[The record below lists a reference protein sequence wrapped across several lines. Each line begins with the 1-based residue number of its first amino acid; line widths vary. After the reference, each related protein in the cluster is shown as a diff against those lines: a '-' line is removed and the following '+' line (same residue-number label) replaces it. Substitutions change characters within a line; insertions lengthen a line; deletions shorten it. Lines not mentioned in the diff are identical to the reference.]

1 MLATTNQSSPIRS
14 LAMSSSP
21 LAAVLSAAVLLIT
34 ATSRADDFPE
44 APNTQQDPPPFT
56 TPEAALKALRLPNG
70 FRATLFAHEPDVRQP
85 IAMTTDERG
94 RLWVAENYTYSER
107 PLAFNDKLRD
117 RILVLEDTDHDGRAD
132 KRTVFFD
139 DVQQLTS
146 VEVGFGGV
154 WAMCVPQLLF
164 IPDRNR
170 DDIPDGPPI
179 VVLDGFE
186 SGPNNK
192 HNFANGLKWGPDG
205 WLYGRVGITAPGEIG
220 VPGTP
225 KEERVPV
232 GPSLWRYHP
241 VTKAVEEVCTG
252 TTNPWGHDWDEH
264 GELFFIN
271 TVIGHLWHGLHGAH
285 YRRMFG
291 ADRNPYV
298 FQVLEQTADHFHWD
312 TREAWNDIRKGVT
325 DTTSQAGGGH
335 AHSGLMIYLGDNWP
349 DQYRGKMMTLN
360 LHGRRIN
367 VDRLERHG
375 AGYVGKHE
383 ADLIFSDDP
392 WFRPLELIYG
402 PDGGVYVA
410 DWSDVGECHENDG
423 VHRTSGRIF
432 KITYGEPKPQK
443 NLDLAKLTSLELVK
457 LQTHKNEWF
466 ARQSRRLL
474 QERTAAGE
482 DMTAVKVELRKL
494 FAGDSNIPQKL
505 RAMWALN
512 GSGGAEAAWL
522 HQALS
527 HSDEYIRTWAVRL
540 LVDSNRLDSKTLGAL
555 EQLAAWES
563 SGSVFLSLSST
574 LQRIPAADRWIIS
587 HAIGTSKDF
596 DTDDVLPLMLWYGV
610 EGAVTE
616 RPNEA
621 IALATSIKMPI
632 VRQFIARRL
641 TMELESR
648 PAVVARLVAKTSA
661 TKSREVQRDLLVGMA
676 QALQGWR
683 QAKPPTA
690 WATLQANVDQSG
702 DPELKKLVRDISVV
716 FGDGRAVDELFALAK
731 STETDLATRRAA
743 IRSLVDAKPAGLAE
757 LLQGLLA
764 DREIAPEAV
773 RGLAAV
779 GNADTPKT
787 IVKFYGRL
795 VPPGKEAAIQTL
807 AARPQSAA
815 VLLEAIAE
823 GQISRAD
830 VPVFLIRQMQGYD
843 EAAIKE
849 RLPKLW
855 PELRP
860 ISADKQARIAA
871 MKEKLPRDV
880 LAKADVAAGRALWEK
895 SCAKCHVLFGEG
907 GKIGP
912 DLTGSQRHNLEYL
925 LENILD
931 PSATLLPAFR
941 MTTLVLADG
950 RVINGVILT
959 KTDQTWEVQTP
970 TEKLTIRKAD
980 IEETKD
986 STQSLMP
993 EGQLDLLSPEEVR
1006 NLIGYVMSPQQVA
1019 LPMTTGGR

>member
-1 MLATTNQSSPIRS
+1 MQRLGLGWLFVGLVGIAT
-14 LAMSSSP
+14 
-21 LAAVLSAAVLLIT
+21 AA
-34 ATSRADDFPE
+34 ADDFPDV
-44 APNTQQDPPPFT
+44 PNTQENPPPFT
-56 TPEAALKALRLPNG
+56 TPEAALKALRLPDG

-85 IAMTTDERG
+85 IAITTDERG
-94 RLWVAENYTYSER
+94 RLWVAENYTYAER
-107 PLAFNDKLRD
+107 PIHFDGKLRD
-117 RILVLEDTDHDGRAD
+117 RILVLEDTDHDGVAD
-132 KRTVFFD
+132 QRTVFFD
-139 DVQQLTS
+139 DLQQLTS
-146 VEVGFGGV
+146 VEVGFGGI
-154 WAMCVPQLLF
+154 WAMAPPNLLF
-164 IPDRNR
+164 LPDKNR
-170 DDIPDGPPI
+170 DDIPDGPPV

-186 SGPNNK
+186 TGSANR

-205 WLYGRVGITAPGEIG
+205 WLYGRVGITAPGDIG

-225 KEERVPV
+225 KEHRVPV

-335 AHSGLMIYLGDNWP
+335 AHSGLMIYQGDNWP
-349 DQYRGKMMTLN
+349 EQYRGKMLTLN

-392 WFRPLELIYG
+392 WFRPIELIYG

-432 KITYGEPKPQK
+432 KITYGDVKPQK
-443 NLDLAKLTSLELVK
+443 DLDLSKLSSLDLVQ
-457 LQTHKNEWF
+457 LQTHRNEWF
-466 ARQSRRLL
+466 ARQGRRLL

-482 DMTAVKVELRKL
+482 QMAEVGAKLRWMY
-494 FAGDSNIPQKL
+494 ANETSTPRKL
-505 RAMWALN
+505 RALWALV
-512 GSGGAEAAWL
+512 ACREATDLWL
-522 HQALS
+522 MDELTA
-527 HSDEYIRTWAVRL
+527 SDEHIRAWAVRM
-540 LVDSNRLDSKTLGAL
+540 LVDDGHIDPEPMSRLGRAMRQKNAGLPLLAL
-555 EQLAAWES
+555 SSALPRLPDAERWGIARVI
-563 SGSVFLSLSST
+563 SGSTEF
-574 LQRIPAADRWIIS
+574 A
-587 HAIGTSKDF
+587 
-596 DTDDVLPLMLWYGV
+596 TDDVLPLMLWYGI
-610 EGAVTE
+610 EPIVTQQ
-616 RPNEA
+616 PDHA
-621 IALATSIKMPI
+621 IRLAMSTRMPL

-641 TMELESR
+641 TMELDR
-648 PAVVARLVAKTSA
+648 APDVVNELVSYLNFYSVSAKKDTR
-661 TKSREVQRDLLVGMA
+661 THEIQRDILTGMS
-676 QALQGWR
+676 QALLGWR
-683 QAKPPTA
+683 QAKPPKD
-690 WATLQANVDQSG
+690 WASLVARTDRFG

-716 FGDGRAVDELFALAK
+716 FGDGRALDELLTLAK
-731 STETDLATRRAA
+731 STEADTATRRAA
-743 IRSLVDAKPAGLAE
+743 IRSLVDAKPAGLADV
-757 LLQGLLA
+757 LQGLLA
-764 DREIAPEAV
+764 DREVSPEAV

-779 GNADTPKT
+779 GNADTPET
-787 IVKFYGRL
+787 LVKFYGRL

-807 AARPQSAA
+807 VARPTSAA
-815 VLLEAIAE
+815 VLLDAIAA
-823 GQISRAD
+823 GQIGRAD
-830 VPVFLIRQMQGYD
+830 VPVFLVRQMQGYD
-843 EAAIKE
+843 DPALQAK
-849 RLPKLW
+849 LQSLW

-860 ISADKQARIAA
+860 ISADKQARIAE
-871 MKEKLPRDV
+871 MKQKLPRDV
-880 LAKADVAAGRALWEK
+880 LAAANVSAGRALWEK

-912 DLTGSQRHNLEYL
+912 DLTGSQRHNLDYL

-931 PSATLLPAFR
+931 PSATLLPTFR

-959 KTDQTWEVQTP
+959 KTEQTWEVQTP
-970 TEKLTIRKAD
+970 TEKLTLRKSD

-1006 NLIGYVMSPQQVA
+1006 DLIGYVMSPQQVP
-1019 LPMTTGGR
+1019 LPGRSLGGQ

>member
-1 MLATTNQSSPIRS
+1 MPSFRS
-14 LAMSSSP
+14 
-21 LAAVLSAAVLLIT
+21 VAVLLT
-34 ATSRADDFPE
+34 ACLLLTLPRADVRADDFPE
-44 APNTQQDPPPFT
+44 VPNTQQNPPPFT
-56 TPEAALKALRLPNG
+56 TPEAALKALRLPDG
-70 FRATLFAHEPDVRQP
+70 FQATLFAHEPDVRQP
-85 IAMTTDERG
+85 IAITTDERG
-94 RLWVAENYTYSER
+94 RMWVAENYTYAER
-107 PLAFNDKLRD
+107 PNSFDDKLRD
-117 RILVLEDTDHDGRAD
+117 RIIVLEDTDHDGKAD

-139 DVQQLTS
+139 DIQQLTS

-154 WAMCVPQLLF
+154 WAMAPPNVLF

-179 VVLDGFE
+179 VVLDGFDT
-186 SGPNNK
+186 GPANK

-225 KEERVPV
+225 KEQRVPV

-252 TTNPWGHDWDEH
+252 TTNPWGHDWDDH

-291 ADRNPYV
+291 ADRNPHV
-298 FQVLEQTADHFHWD
+298 FQVIEQTADHFHWD
-312 TREAWNDIRKGVT
+312 TAEAWNDIRKGVT
-325 DTTSQAGGGH
+325 ATTAQAGGGH

-383 ADLIFSDDP
+383 SDLIFSDDP

-432 KITYGEPKPQK
+432 KITYGEPMPHK
-443 NLDLAKLTSLELVK
+443 NLDLAKLSSLDLVK
-457 LQTHKNEWF
+457 LQTHRNDWF
-466 ARQSRRLL
+466 VRQARRLL
-474 QERTAAGE
+474 QERTAGGE
-482 DMTAVKVELRKL
+482 NMAAVCAQLATL
-494 FAGDSNIPQKL
+494 FAQDSDIPHKL
-505 RAMWALN
+505 RAMWALTAC
-512 GSGGAEAAWL
+512 GGAEATWL

-527 HSDEYIRTWAVRL
+527 YPDEYIRSWAVRL
-540 LVDSNRLDSKTLGAL
+540 LVDSKRIHPKTLAAM
-555 EQLAAWES
+555 EQCAAWES
-563 SGSVFLSLSST
+563 SGLVLLSLSSA
-574 LQRIPAADRWIIS
+574 LQRLPVADRWSIAQ
-587 HAIGTSKDF
+587 AIGSHKEF
-596 DTDDVLPLMLWYGV
+596 ATDDVLPLMLWYGV
-610 EGAVTE
+610 EGAITE
-616 RPNEA
+616 QPKEA
-621 IALATSIKMPI
+621 IGLATSTEMPI

-648 PAVVARLVAKTSA
+648 PAVVARLVAVASA
-661 TKSREVQRDLLVGMA
+661 SKSREVQHDLLTGMA

-683 QAKPPTA
+683 QAKAPTA
-690 WATLQANVDQSG
+690 WATLQANINSAG
-702 DPELKKLVRDISVV
+702 DAELKKLVREISVV
-716 FGDGRAVDELFALAK
+716 FGDGRAIDELLTLAK
-731 STETDLATRRAA
+731 STETDTATRRAA
-743 IRSLVDAKPAGLAE
+743 IRSLVDAKPPGLSDV
-757 LLQGLLA
+757 LQGLLT
-764 DREIAPEAV
+764 DREISPEAV

-779 GNADTPKT
+779 GTAETPKT
-787 IVKFYGRL
+787 LVKSYGRL
-795 VPPGKEAAIQTL
+795 VPPGREAAIQTL
-807 AARPQSAA
+807 ASRPQSAA
-815 VLLEAIAE
+815 VLLEAIAAGE
-823 GQISRAD
+823 INRAD
-830 VPVFLIRQMQGYD
+830 VPIYLVRQFQGYD
-843 EAAIKE
+843 DAALQL
-849 RLPKLW
+849 RLKTIW

-860 ISADKQARIAA
+860 ISADKQTRIAQ
-871 MKEKLPRDV
+871 MKDKLSRETI
-880 LAKADVAAGRALWEK
+880 AAADVSAGRALWEK

-912 DLTGSQRHNLEYL
+912 DITGSQRHNLDYL

-931 PSATLLPAFR
+931 PSATLIPTFR
-941 MTTLVLADG
+941 MTTLILADG
-950 RVINGVILT
+950 RVINGVVLT
-959 KTDQTWEVQTP
+959 KTEQTWEVQTP
-970 TEKLTIRKAD
+970 TEKLTLRKAD

-1006 NLIGYVMSPQQVA
+1006 NLIGYVMSPQQVR
-1019 LPMTTGGR
+1019 LPTETSGEQ